1 MICLLEL
8 VEKERDS
15 VVCVGPWRCDEPNI
29 RQRFARE
36 QTEMLAA
43 AGNIRVPTVGKMR
56 AILVSGLDMAIVS
69 ILEQR
74 SNDTF

>member
-8 VEKERDS
+8 VEKEQDS

-36 QTEMLAA
+36 QTEMLA
-43 AGNIRVPTVGKMR
+43 TVGNMR
-56 AILVSGLDMAIVS
+56 VVTLGKEHAILIRGLDMAIVS
-69 ILEQR
+69 STLATR
-74 SNDTF
+74 

>member
-1 MICLLEL
+1 MICFLEL

-15 VVCVGPWRCDEPNI
+15 VVCDDPCRCDEPNM

-43 AGNIRVPTVGKMR
+43 AGNPRVATLGKIR

-74 SNDTF
+74 SGDTF